1 MSFKNYYIILG
12 VRNTASS
19 EEIKQAFRKLAK
31 QYHPDKN
38 LGNNNAEE
46 FFKEVQ
52 EAYAILSDYEKR
64 KKYDLKFAYA
74 NTYQQVKNKSHAP
87 YTGNAY
93 QYAQQQTQ
101 AKREQHYRQPQQH
114 QRETVKEHKSGTDP
128 YLFIISIIVAILLLL
143 FIVFYSSK

>member
-12 VRNTASS
+12 VKNTASS

-38 LGNNNAEE
+38 HGKNSAEE
-46 FFKEVQ
+46 LFKEVQ
-52 EAYAILSDYEKR
+52 EAYAVLSDYEKR

-74 NTYQQVKNKSHAP
+74 NTYQIKNKSHAP

-93 QYAQQQTQ
+93 QYAQQQAQ
-101 AKREQHYRQPQQH
+101 RERRYRQPEQH
-114 QRETVKEHKSGTDP
+114 QKEMVREHKSGTDP
-128 YLFIISIIVAILLLL
+128 YLFIISIVVAILLLL